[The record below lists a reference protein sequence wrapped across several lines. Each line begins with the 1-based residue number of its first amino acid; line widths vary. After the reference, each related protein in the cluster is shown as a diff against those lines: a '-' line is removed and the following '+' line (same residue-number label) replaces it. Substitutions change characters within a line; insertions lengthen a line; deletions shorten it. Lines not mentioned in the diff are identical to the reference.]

1 MGMLVGKNH
10 LGFGN
15 RSWRYMAVI
24 NDGTVIERWWQEPG
38 INNEGTDD
46 DPYFETTLKKCSGLF
61 KKCKVKLYK

>member
-15 RSWRYMAVI
+15 RSWRYMCVI
-24 NDGTVIERWWQEPG
+24 NNGVVESGGKNTG

-46 DPYFETTLKKCSGLF
+46 DIHRKHTNNMLEYLKSSKFRSWY
-61 KKCKVKLYK
+61 V